1 MTTPQVAAAEVAE
14 RAGRIAFQM
23 KQRILGVVEN
33 MSESPC
39 PHCGQPIA
47 LFGAGGGAETARRLS
62 ALVGSEVPLLA
73 KVPFDVQLRDGGDHG
88 TPAYLQAPDGF
99 MKKTF
104 DELLAAIMVRPRSLV
119 GVPLSLH
126 T

>member
-1 MTTPQVAAAEVAE
+1 
-14 RAGRIAFQM
+14 M

-39 PHCGQPIA
+39 PHCGEPIA
-47 LFGAGGGAETARRLS
+47 LFGAGGGAETAKRLS

-88 TPAYLQAPDGF
+88 APAYLEASAGL

-104 DELLAAIMVRPRSLV
+104 DELLNAIMVRPRSLL